1 MSLNGKENDTFL
13 WDQFQNGNEEAF
25 ISLFREYYSDLF
37 NYGSKITTNHSLI
50 EDCIQDLF
58 IDIWRQNSKTEI
70 QSVRAYFFKALKFKI
85 IRALSK
91 SDKRISLKTGLPEEF
106 EISYEN
112 ILISKQENE
121 EMKRR
126 VLKSILELAPRQREI
141 IYLKF
146 YHNLSY
152 EEISEIMKINYQAAR
167 NLIYQSIKTLKE
179 NILPSL
185 IFWGSLLLIG

>member
-25 ISLFREYYSDLF
+25 ISLFRAYYSDLF

-58 IDIWRQNSKTEI
+58 IDIWRQHRKTEI

-91 SDKRISLKTGLPEEF
+91 SDKRISLKTGSPEEF

-126 VLKSILELAPRQREI
+126 VLKSILELAHGKGN
-141 IYLKF
+141 YL
-146 YHNLSY
+146 
-152 EEISEIMKINYQAAR
+152 SEI
-167 NLIYQSIKTLKE
+167 LSQSQLRRD
-179 NILPSL
+179 
-185 IFWGSLLLIG
+185 